1 MEAETGPSILAAMS
15 SGGPSSGG
23 PIFLAGVDRSGIGLL
38 CEVLESHRHVSM
50 TRRTDFWSNYAR
62 RLGDLADRAGLDRA
76 LVTMMRDSRMRV
88 LEPDVDRLHLDMAA
102 GPATPARLFELLQV
116 QLMERRGCSRWGDKS
131 LGAERHAEL
140 ILSSYPAAR
149 IVHVLR
155 DPRDRYASHKL
166 HRGLGGG
173 GLGSATA
180 LGRWSA
186 RLASINEQR
195 FDGRYLVV
203 RYEDLVTDPE
213 PTLLRISKFLDLDP
227 RDGEHALPGEA
238 EPLPL
243 TTASVGR
250 FHDDISRPERRFIEL
265 LTRNGMAR
273 WGYEGTDHAMS
284 RAAAFRFWCRVVPRQ
299 TIYATL
305 WRPRM
310 ALRESRGRGPSR
322 HRLTE
327 V

>member
-1 MEAETGPSILAAMS
+1 
-15 SGGPSSGG
+15 
-23 PIFLAGVDRSGIGLL
+23 VDRSGIGLL
-38 CEVLESHRHVSM
+38 CEVLESHPDVSM
-50 TRRTDFWSNYAR
+50 TRRTDFWSYYAR
-62 RLGDLADRAGLDRA
+62 RLGDLTDRGNLDRA
-76 LVTMMRDSRMRV
+76 LATMMRDSRMRV
-88 LEPDVDRLHLDMAA
+88 LEPDANHLHLDMAA
-102 GPATPARLFELLQV
+102 GPATPARLFELLHL

-180 LGRWSA
+180 LWRWSA
-186 RLASINEQR
+186 RLASRNEQR
-195 FDGRYLVV
+195 FAGRYLVV
-203 RYEDLVTDPE
+203 RYEDLVTE
-213 PTLLRISKFLDLDP
+213 PKSTLIKISQFLDLDP
-227 RDGEHALPGEA
+227 PVGDHALPGDA
-238 EPLPL
+238 EPLAF
-243 TTASVGR
+243 TSASVGR
-250 FHDDISRPERRFIEL
+250 FHDDIAEPERRFIEL

-273 WGYEGTDHAMS
+273 WGYEGSTHEMS
-284 RAAAFRFWCRVVPRQ
+284 RAAACRFWCRVVPRQ
-299 TIYATL
+299 AIYATM

-327 V
+327 G